1 MSNDL
6 APACGLDPF
15 TWLLPG
21 TPVDH
26 QTGPGRPAPF
36 TPPPLQGLHRYYE
49 AVRPPCRASV
59 LCPSQFPLLGVLPYT
74 DRPQHACRQH
84 RGEGFPRSAP
94 APDPGSRHLHAG
106 HRLAR
111 TAGTRQ
117 THPEARSRPRF
128 RCRPHAFGTSAVVH
142 SRSPS
147 RLAPDASCAP
157 FPQCSPP
164 RLIHRSSLRWFRTS
178 PCMSGPGGPTS
189 ITSAAPQPATRSS
202 TSHPP
207 VVFVAHRSRRPWCGR
222 HGRARRASRTCAAPP
237 GRRIKV
243 TRVLTVP
250 EREAL
255 AQPDA

>member
-1 MSNDL
+1 
-6 APACGLDPF
+6 
-15 TWLLPG
+15 
-21 TPVDH
+21 
-26 QTGPGRPAPF
+26 
-36 TPPPLQGLHRYYE
+36 LQF
-49 AVRPPCRASV
+49 
-59 LCPSQFPLLGVLPYT
+59 QLLGVLPYT

-117 THPEARSRPRF
+117 THPGARSRPRF

-178 PCMSGPGGPTS
+178 LHERSRRATS

-207 VVFVAHRSRRPWCGR
+207 AVFVAHGSRRPWRGLT
-222 HGRARRASRTCAAPP
+222 GRAGQSTIPAKLPSAGALPAQLVLPRSISAPR
-237 GRRIKV
+237 G
-243 TRVLTVP
+243 LTAPQV
-250 EREAL
+250 EAL
-255 AQPDA
+255 SPVTAM